1 MDGKTTYAVVDI
13 ETTGGNVQ
21 TGDRIIQFG
30 CVLIENDQIV
40 HQFAVDINPLRTIP
54 KEIERLTGISNQS
67 VAHAPYFEDVAA
79 TLANLLNGCIFVA
92 HNIQFDYQFLSEE
105 FVRCGLPPLNQ
116 QGIDTVELAQI
127 LLPTESSF
135 ALNELM
141 NALQIE
147 HKNPHQADSDAY
159 ATGELFLL
167 LKRKAQQL
175 PLVTV
180 ERLAELAVNCTM
192 DTELFFS
199 MNLEEMRQEVAELP
213 ADILIKKGMA
223 IQKKTVSYEQ
233 ISYREKNEYP
243 VKAKD
248 KEILFQ
254 HQFELRNTQIQM
266 MDEIH
271 YTLKDIEKSHLAIEA
286 PTGIGKTIGYL
297 FPAVYHA
304 TKDKPTVISTYTTLL
319 QQQIMQK
326 DIPQLQQIVSFPIQ
340 AAILKGKGHYL
351 HLSKFDHL
359 LDEPVHQK
367 LEAVYQMKV
376 LVWLTQTKTGDL
388 EELNLTNYNHDF
400 WGKIRHRGW
409 LGDEKQDDWYDE
421 DFYLHA
427 LKLVQHAS
435 LIITNHAYLCHDFQ
449 NEVQVLKPFDALI
462 VDEAHHLSEVAS
474 QSTANIFRYY
484 DIQKALKWLGK
495 TEDTE
500 SLMGILAV
508 LEERATESLKHHLR
522 DIDMTLYLLN
532 ESLSSLVD
540 EWLLYCRDQII
551 ETDFLKDRYD
561 IPFDEEKSSVKF
573 KRNSKGFLQLMREA
587 ALLGIKVVERLYNEK
602 ERFSQNELHKIT
614 EFYDLMTDLE
624 NQASVF
630 DTIFNRKLDQYV
642 TWFSFAEKSPKN
654 SFSVHQ
660 MAISNQ
666 HFLKKHLVENISN
679 IIYTGA
685 TLEIDGSFD
694 YFQKQI
700 GETHLRTLKLASSY
714 DYAKQVKFWVPKE
727 VTPIKSMNKKRYAEM
742 VVHYLNLVSKNS
754 NENMLVL
761 FTSFE
766 TLYEV
771 YEVLKKHPA
780 FSGREIVAQ
789 GLSGSRERILK
800 RFFRSQGGIL
810 LGADSFW
817 EGVDLPG
824 KSLSI
829 IVVTRLPFESPDRP
843 FVKAKHHW
851 LKKNH
856 VNPFYSDTVP
866 KAALRLKQGLGRLIR
881 SQTDKGVFIV
891 LDERLIHSNFGKK
904 MQQSLPEGI
913 LIEEIEETSIEKQ
926 LSEFLTDEG

>member
-1 MDGKTTYAVVDI
+1 MDEKTTYAVVDI

-79 TLANLLNGCIFVA
+79 TLANLLNGCVFVA

-116 QGIDTVELAQI
+116 KGIDTVELSQI
-127 LLPTESSF
+127 LLPTEPSF
-135 ALNELM
+135 ALNDLM

-147 HKNPHQADSDAY
+147 HINPHQADSDAY
-159 ATGELFLL
+159 ATGELLLL
-167 LKRKAQQL
+167 LKRKVQQL

-180 ERLAELAVNCTM
+180 ERLADLAANCTM
-192 DTELFFS
+192 DTELFFQT
-199 MNLEEMRQEVAELP
+199 NLEEMRQHVAELP
-213 ADILIKKGMA
+213 EDILIKKGLA

-233 ISYREKNEYP
+233 IAYREKNEYP
-243 VKAKD
+243 EDVED
-248 KEILFQ
+248 KEAMFQ
-254 HQFELRNTQIQM
+254 QDFELRDTQIQM

-271 YTLKDIEKSHLAIEA
+271 QNLTVAKNSHLAIEA
-286 PTGIGKTIGYL
+286 PTGIGKTMGYL
-297 FPAVYHA
+297 FPAIYHA
-304 TKDKPTVISTYTTLL
+304 AKDKPIVISTYTTLL

-326 DIPQLQQIVSFPIQ
+326 DIPQLQQIVPFPIQ
-340 AAILKGKGHYL
+340 AAILKGKSHYL
-351 HLSKFDHL
+351 HLSKFAHL
-359 LDEPVHQK
+359 LDDPVHQK

-388 EELNLTNYNHDF
+388 GELNLTNYNHDF

-409 LGDEKQDDWYDE
+409 LGNEKQDDWYEE

-435 LIITNHAYLCHDFQ
+435 LIVTNHAYLCHDLQ
-449 NEVQVLKPFDALI
+449 NEDQILKPFDALI
-462 VDEAHHLSEVAS
+462 IDEAHHLSEVAS
-474 QSTANIFRYY
+474 QSTSNIFRYY

-495 TEDTE
+495 TDDAE

-522 DIDMTLYLLN
+522 NIDMTLYLVN

-540 EWLLYCRDQII
+540 EWLLYCRAQIP
-551 ETDFLKDRYD
+551 ETDFFKDRYD
-561 IPFDEEKSSVKF
+561 IPFDEEKSSVKL
-573 KRNSKGFLQLMREA
+573 KKNTKAFLQLMREA
-587 ALLGIKVVERLYNEK
+587 AFLGMKVVESLYKEK

-624 NQASVF
+624 KQAAVF
-630 DTIFNRKLDQYV
+630 DTIFNQKLDQYV

-660 MAISNQ
+660 TAVSNQ
-666 HFLKKHLVENISN
+666 HFLKKHLVEKIST

-694 YFQKQI
+694 YFQKQV
-700 GETHLRTLKLASSY
+700 GETQLRTLKLASSY

-727 VTPIKSMNKKRYAEM
+727 VTPIKSMTKKRYAEM
-742 VVHYLNLVSKNS
+742 VVHYLDVVTRNS
-754 NENMLVL
+754 SENMLVL

-771 YEVLKKHPA
+771 YETLKKHPA

-851 LKKNH
+851 MKKNH
-856 VNPFYSDTVP
+856 LNPFYSDTVP
-866 KAALRLKQGLGRLIR
+866 KAALRLKQGLGRLVR

-891 LDERLIHSNFGKK
+891 LDERLIHSNFGEK

-913 LIEEIEETSIEKQ
+913 QIEEIEEKTMETE
-926 LSEFLTDEG
+926 LSTFLSDDR